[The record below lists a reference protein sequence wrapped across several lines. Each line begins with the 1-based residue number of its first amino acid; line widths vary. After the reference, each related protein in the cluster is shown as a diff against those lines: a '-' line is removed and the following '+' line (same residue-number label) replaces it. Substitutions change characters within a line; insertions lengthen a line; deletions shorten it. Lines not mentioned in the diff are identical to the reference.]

1 MQRPSEIARARE
13 MAALAD
19 HNKFSFL
26 VRYNGNGR
34 SYFYD
39 MEEGAD
45 VPPKWP
51 DKESNPTS
59 YDVLVCQLEQM
70 GLRKEVSTLQAVN
83 REWCH
88 AVRKYR
94 FKSLRLTPEVDRH
107 RLSGVYCSNYV
118 LPYVRHLSISG
129 EWVSLPPQED
139 YFEHV
144 WLSDLL
150 PLIKAIGE
158 CSPVE
163 YMTIEN
169 ICWKGLTKDLR
180 ACLVDNFTHVRALDI
195 YLINFEN
202 SNQLL
207 RLLNSFPYVQYARMG
222 DLVHATYTHVRSQLV
237 RAEPLLLSE
246 LRLECGYTGLL
257 MEWLLGQRVTLAIE
271 ELTLAVVDRYRDD
284 ARMARVIRRIS
295 PWLKVLKYLECNG
308 YDGIPRWNCTRDD
321 RDGSML
327 QEEREPW
334 DPPLYGSRSIGRR
347 YRLLPPWV

>member
-1 MQRPSEIARARE
+1 MILIPIS
-13 MAALAD
+13 
-19 HNKFSFL
+19 S
-26 VRYNGNGR
+26 
-34 SYFYD
+34 
-39 MEEGAD
+39 

-51 DKESNPTS
+51 EKELNPTY
-59 YDVLVCQLEQM
+59 YDVLVCQLEHM
-70 GLRKEVSTLQAVN
+70 GLRKEVSALQAVN

-94 FKSLRLTPEVDRH
+94 FKSLVLTPEADRH
-107 RLSGVYCSNYV
+107 QLFEIYCSNYV
-118 LPYVRHLSISG
+118 LPYVRHLTISG
-129 EWVSLPPQED
+129 EWVSRPPHEN

-144 WLSDLL
+144 WFSDLL

-163 YMTIEN
+163 YMNIEF
-169 ICWKGLTKDLR
+169 ICWKGLTQELR

-195 YLINFEN
+195 CCINFEN

-207 RLLNSFPYVQYARMG
+207 RLLNSFPHVQYARLG
-222 DLVHATYTHVRSQLV
+222 DLRHTTYTHVRSQLARV
-237 RAEPLLLSE
+237 EPLLLSE

-257 MEWLLGQRVTLAIE
+257 MDWLLGQRVALAIE

-295 PWLKVLKYLECNG
+295 PWLKALKYLEFSG
-308 YDGIPRWNCTRDD
+308 FDGDQGWNCTRED

-327 QEEREPW
+327 CKIT
-334 DPPLYGSRSIGRR
+334 S
-347 YRLLPPWV
+347 